1 MADSNVFEFPANAA
15 RATPA
20 GRRLIPARLLAAR
33 KALRLTQEELGS
45 RVGVTRQAIAAYE
58 AGDKGPEAATFAA
71 LASALNQPT
80 GYFTAPEQPVFGEYS
95 PRFFRKVGADTARRN
110 DACAVLGHW
119 FVQAAHYLD
128 SLVNYPPVHIPE
140 VARPTD
146 PSGRYSAEE
155 IETAAEQCRQQ
166 WGLGWGPISNVL
178 ALLESNGIAACRYE
192 IEDERID
199 AFSFWCGDRPFIFMA
214 SERESGARVRFD
226 LAHELG
232 HLVLHRWIEGTEI
245 ADPKTLKVI
254 EAEADRFAGAF
265 LLPRKSF
272 PNDVYSA
279 RLDAFVD
286 LKRRWI
292 VSIQAMIYR
301 CRDLEVIDETQFT
314 NLYKQISFRKWRKSE
329 PLDNPEQIR
338 LETPRLLGRAAQL
351 VLDSGTKH
359 PDDICN
365 ALSFSPHLIEAFL
378 NLPAGCL
385 SPASPPSEFTP
396 TLK

>member
-1 MADSNVFEFPANAA
+1 MADNNVFDFPTVAA

-33 KALRLTQEELGS
+33 KALRLTQEELGAL
-45 RVGVTRQAIAAYE
+45 VGVTRQAIASYE
-58 AGDKGPEAATFAA
+58 CGDRVPEATTFAA
-71 LASALNQPT
+71 VVLALKQPA
-80 GYFTAPEQPVFGEYS
+80 GYFTAADHPVFGEYS
-95 PRFFRKVGADTARRN
+95 PRFFRKVGPDTARRN

-128 SLVNYPPVHIPE
+128 SLVNYPPVHIP
-140 VARPTD
+140 AAQPPSD
-146 PSGRYSAEE
+146 PSGRYTAEE

-178 ALLESNGIAACRYE
+178 ALLESKGIAACRYE

-214 SERESGARVRFD
+214 SEKESGARIRFD

-232 HLVLHRWIEGTEI
+232 HLVLHRWIDAAEI
-245 ADPKTLKVI
+245 ADPKTLKII

-279 RLDAFVD
+279 RLDAFLD
-286 LKRRWI
+286 LKRRWV

-301 CRDLEVIDETQFT
+301 CKDLEVIDETQFT

-338 LETPRLLGRAAQL
+338 LETPRLLGRAAEL
-351 VLDSGTKH
+351 VLDSGAKH

-365 ALSFSPHLIEAFL
+365 ALQFNPHLIEAFF
-378 NLPAGCL
+378 NLPTGRL
-385 SPASPPSEFTP
+385 SPAPPPTEFTP